1 MNDSTLKTRFCP
13 SPTGNMHLGNA
24 RTALFSA
31 LLGAS
36 RPNGSFLLRIE
47 DTDLARSTQE
57 FTDGLIEDL
66 KWMGLNWQEGP
77 YYQSQRQDI
86 YDQYYHELEE
96 QGLLYPCFCSQ
107 EDLEITRKL
116 QRSAGKPPRY
126 PGTCRK
132 LTKEEV
138 AEKIAAGLTP
148 TFRFHVKDA
157 QLIKF
162 DDMVKGHQRI
172 NGVDIGD
179 FIIKRSDGT
188 SPFMYVNAIDDA
200 LMGVTHVLR
209 GEDHLTNTP
218 RQILILEAL
227 KLPLPHYGH
236 ISLIVGSD
244 GSKLSKRHG
253 AKSIRELREEGYL
266 PLAIVNYL
274 ARLGHNYEDEYFM
287 SFEELAKKFDV
298 KNCGRAPAKYD
309 PKQLERWQ
317 HEAVSKLSIEEMGA
331 WISSERINAVP
342 AEKRPVFWN
351 AIHSNI
357 MFPSDFSHW
366 AEVLFGTHFDIDDEH
381 KNMLNEINKDFFE
394 TAISIVNNSGDDYN
408 ALKNGLQSQ
417 LGVKGKQLFQPL
429 RIALTGKLHGPELEH
444 IMKLLGQEEIIR
456 RFNQIM
462 H

>member
-1 MNDSTLKTRFCP
+1 MKDTTFKTRFCP

-31 LLGAS
+31 LLAAS
-36 RPNGSFLLRIE
+36 KPNGSFLLRIE
-47 DTDLARSTQE
+47 DTDLARSTEE
-57 FTDGLIEDL
+57 FTQGLFEDL
-66 KWMGLNWQEGP
+66 KWLGLNWQEGP
-77 YYQSQRQDI
+77 YYQSKRQEI
-86 YDQYYHELEE
+86 YDQYYHELEA
-96 QGLLYPCFCSQ
+96 QQLIYPCFCSQ

-116 QRSAGKPPRY
+116 QLSAGKPPRY

-132 LTKEEV
+132 LTKDEV
-138 AEKIAAGLTP
+138 EKKIASGLTP
-148 TFRFHVKDA
+148 TFRFHVRDA

-188 SPFMYVNAIDDA
+188 SPFMFVNAIDDA

-253 AKSIRELREEGYL
+253 ARSIRELREEGYL
-266 PLAIVNYL
+266 PQAIVNYL
-274 ARLGHNYEDEYFM
+274 ARLGHNYEDEHFM
-287 SFEELAKKFDV
+287 SFKELAEKFDV
-298 KNCGRAPAKYD
+298 KNCGRASAKYD

-317 HEAVSKLSIEEMGA
+317 HESVLKLSVEEMKA
-331 WISSERINAVP
+331 WIGEEKINAVP
-342 AEKRPVFWN
+342 AEKRELFWQT
-351 AIHSNI
+351 IHANI
-357 MFPSDFSHW
+357 TFPSDFVQW
-366 AEVLFGTHFDIDDEH
+366 AKILFEPHKELDEEQE
-381 KNMLNEINKDFFE
+381 KILKETNGEFFT
-394 TAISIVNNSGDDYN
+394 TARKIVEASGDDYN
-408 ALKNGLQSQ
+408 SLKNGLQNQ

-429 RIALTGKLHGPELEH
+429 RIALTGQLHGPELEN
-444 IMKLLGQEEIIR
+444 IMRLLGKEEIVR
-456 RFNQIM
+456 RFSKY
-462 H
+462 